1 MIEEKIKEIC
11 GYDLPEAPKPLAAYI
26 PAIKDGNHVFTAG
39 QLPAVNGEIKYK
51 GKIGSDLSIEEGKK
65 AAQMCIINCL
75 SVVKSVAGDLENIDR
90 IVKVTVFVASAE
102 GFVEQHLVANGAS
115 EFLGE
120 VLGEKGIHVR
130 SAVGVSELPVG
141 VPVEIEMVARLK

>member
-1 MIEEKIKEIC
+1 MIEKKIKELC

-26 PAIKDGNHVFTAG
+26 PVIKDGNHVYTAG
-39 QLPAVNGEIKYK
+39 QLPALNGEIKFK
-51 GKIGSDLSIEEGKK
+51 GKVGSDLSIEEGKK

-75 SVVKSVAGDLENIDR
+75 SVVKSVAGSLENIDR

-102 GFVEQHLVANGAS
+102 GFTEQHLVANGAS

-120 VLGEKGIHVR
+120 VLGDKGIHVR

-141 VPVEIEMVARLK
+141 VPVEIEMIARLK